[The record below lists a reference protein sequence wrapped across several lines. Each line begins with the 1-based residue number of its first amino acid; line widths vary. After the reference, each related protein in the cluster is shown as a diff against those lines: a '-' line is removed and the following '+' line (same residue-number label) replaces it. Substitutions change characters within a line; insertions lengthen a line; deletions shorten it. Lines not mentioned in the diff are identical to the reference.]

1 MLTGAPCDKYHLVTS
16 VEESR
21 SLFATGEGC
30 IHDKNEIWLQLLSCF
45 ESKFLLAT
53 SCSVREGDTEARYQD
68 LGLQCRHAYTILQLK
83 TVQIGG
89 GGGGGGSSGDV
100 LRLVELRN
108 PWGRGSWKGDFS
120 MKSDRW
126 TSSMREKV
134 GYYCGVG
141 GGADED
147 DGGVFWMNLDDWF
160 YHFTTLYV
168 CRAREQGEGWTEV
181 RARAP
186 KRSVV
191 VGQATVR
198 PTLPCFRLEIF
209 ETTNVEMTLHQAS
222 DRGDR
227 SGGSGGGAQ
236 HGNHF
241 LASIGMVV
249 MRENPTSSFA
259 GGKSAVCQN
268 LNYVA
273 SSSVQCH
280 PRVRCDSL
288 LEPGSY
294 VVVPLVFTTGDD
306 GSRSTGLSSLETPRG
321 RTERDALLDSI
332 VLSVVRNFSLF
343 WTILFI
349 PLTDI

>member
-198 PTLPCFRLEIF
+198 PTLPCFHLEIF

-227 SGGSGGGAQ
+227 S
-236 HGNHF
+236 F
-241 LASIGMVV
+241 LASIGIKGLPVHFSAPHFHGVV
-249 MRENPTSSFA
+249 
-259 GGKSAVCQN
+259 
-268 LNYVA
+268 
-273 SSSVQCH
+273 
-280 PRVRCDSL
+280 
-288 LEPGSY
+288 
-294 VVVPLVFTTGDD
+294 
-306 GSRSTGLSSLETPRG
+306 
-321 RTERDALLDSI
+321 
-332 VLSVVRNFSLF
+332 
-343 WTILFI
+343 
-349 PLTDI
+349 